1 MIKTLNLFNVTCVK
15 PVMSWKIINVSKF
28 LNKIVMTQS
37 LIIME
42 TIELFTFRTV
52 IAVWKELYGQ

>member
-1 MIKTLNLFNVTCVK
+1 VK

-52 IAVWKELYGQ
+52 IAVWKELYGH